1 MKKINYILSILFFF
15 SALTLVVTTQSSC
28 SRGYGCEMQEH
39 ANTDYNEKL
48 NDTKRG
54 KSNLFPKR
62 MRKKMN
68 R

>member
-1 MKKINYILSILFFF
+1 MLGTLS
-15 SALTLVVTTQSSC
+15 TTQTSC
-28 SRGYGCEMQEH
+28 SPGYGCEMEEH

-48 NDTKRG
+48 NSTKRG

-68 R
+68 K

>member
-1 MKKINYILSILFFF
+1 MMKKTSYFLTLFIFF
-15 SALTLVVTTQSSC
+15 SGLMLIGTTQSSC

-48 NDTKRG
+48 NDSKRG

-62 MRKKMN
+62 MRKQMK
-68 R
+68 